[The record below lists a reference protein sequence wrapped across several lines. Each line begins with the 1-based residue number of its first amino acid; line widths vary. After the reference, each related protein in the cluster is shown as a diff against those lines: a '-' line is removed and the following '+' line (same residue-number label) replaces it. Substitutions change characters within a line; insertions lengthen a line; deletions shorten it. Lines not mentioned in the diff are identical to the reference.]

1 MLPEGWVRKPL
12 SACAKFVSGGT
23 PSKGNDAY
31 WGGEF
36 PWITAKDMKTL
47 WLKKAGLGLT
57 DQGRS
62 AATIVPS
69 GSILT
74 LTRGMTLLK
83 DFPVCL
89 AGRELAFNQDIKALL
104 PHGDVDSTFL
114 AYQLIANKQNVLNL
128 VDTAGHGTG
137 RLDTELLKG
146 LLIDLPPLPEQRQI
160 AAGLATWDKAIAI
173 AERLLVNSRQQKLSL
188 LSKTLCIPAA
198 VSEVSDR
205 DRSGSLPPSV
215 RAGIPKLPRTPAGWE
230 RVHLGKY
237 LREVNRPVMLEPERE
252 YTLVTVK
259 RSRGGVHRR
268 EVLHGGEVKT
278 RTQFIVKTGDFLISK
293 RQIVHGAC
301 GIVPSELDGAVVSN
315 EYAVM
320 NADDGIDLDFL
331 RHLSESIYFQ
341 QTCFHSSIGV
351 HVEKMIFKTE
361 RWLAWPFNIPPLHEQ
376 RRIVEVLDA
385 ATAEVTA
392 IERQLGALKLEKH
405 ALMQQLLTGKRRV
418 HLLEPAEAA
427 GP

>member
-23 PSKGNDAY
+23 PSKGNNAY

-89 AGRELAFNQDIKALL
+89 AGCELAFNQDIKALL

-146 LLIDLPPLPEQRQI
+146 LLIDLPPLPEQRRI

-173 AERLLVNSRQQKLSL
+173 AERLLANSFKQKRALMRELLNPCNERNGWHAYRLCEMFTERVEAARDDLPL
-188 LSKTLCIPAA
+188 LSITRDEGVILR
-198 VSEVSDR
+198 SDVGR
-205 DRSGSLPPSV
+205 KDTSNDDKS
-215 RAGIPKLPRTPAGWE
+215 
-230 RVHLGKY
+230 KY
-237 LREVNRPVMLEPERE
+237 LRICQGDIGYNTMRMWQGVSALSSLE
-252 YTLVTVK
+252 
-259 RSRGGVHRR
+259 
-268 EVLHGGEVKT
+268 
-278 RTQFIVKTGDFLISK
+278 
-293 RQIVHGAC
+293 
-301 GIVPSELDGAVVSN
+301 GIVSPAYTVLVPNEKIDARFAAYLFKLNSMVFQFYRHSQGMVSDTWSLKFKHFAQIKVTIPS
-315 EYAVM
+315 
-320 NADDGIDLDFL
+320 
-331 RHLSESIYFQ
+331 R
-341 QTCFHSSIGV
+341 
-351 HVEKMIFKTE
+351 K
-361 RWLAWPFNIPPLHEQ
+361 EQ
-376 RRIVEVLDA
+376 KRIVEVL
-385 ATAEVTA
+385 ATSDRT
-392 IERQLGALKLEKH
+392 IEALEGGLGRLQGEKQ

-418 HLLEPAEAA
+418 HLPEPANVVS
-427 GP
+427 P